1 MKVLFDQGT
10 PVPLRTLL
18 AGHTVETVYERG
30 WSKLSNGDLLTAAQ
44 ASSFDVFVTTDQNL
58 RSQQNLTGRQV
69 ASIVLPTTRWAQIR
83 RHAEDV
89 ADALASIQPGEYRE
103 LSW

>member
-44 ASSFDVFVTTDQNL
+44 ASS
-58 RSQQNLTGRQV
+58 S
-69 ASIVLPTTRWAQIR
+69 TRWAQIR

>member
-1 MKVLFDQGT
+1 MKLS
-10 PVPLRTLL
+10 RTL
-18 AGHTVETVYERG
+18 
-30 WSKLSNGDLLTAAQ
+30 KLTLGAIAAVGLISTAQ

-69 ASIVLPTTRWAQIR
+69 ALIVLPTTRWAQIR

-89 ADALASIQPGEYRE
+89 ADALASIQPGVYGE